1 MSGLAETFRK
11 LGSRAMQANAK
22 CSGRAA
28 ENDGRVG
35 RAQSLPGDE
44 PQHLALRIAELGKGS
59 TDLAAFRQNLGWVAA
74 ELDAGAGQATMQAGA
89 SLGRA
94 AVIGEHLVADAEQP
108 WERGFRHL
116 IATPPRDRKSFGENI
131 LGSATV
137 LESSHHIAAKLRVV
151 VPERGIELALVGEP
165 TLASHQ

>member
-94 AVIGEHLVADAEQP
+94 AGGGENPFAELEHAGGEGVRELLP
-108 WERGFRHL
+108 AR
-116 IATPPRDRKSFGENI
+116 PPRCEK
-131 LGSATV
+131 
-137 LESSHHIAAKLRVV
+137 
-151 VPERGIELALVGEP
+151 VGEKIP
-165 TLASHQ
+165 

>member
-1 MSGLAETFRK
+1 
-11 LGSRAMQANAK
+11 MQANAK

-94 AVIGEHLVADAEQP
+94 AGVCGHPLGEAAKP
-108 WERGFRHL
+108 RGEGGPAL
-116 IATPPRDRKSFGENI
+116 IATPPPPPKNFGEKN
-131 LGSATV
+131 
-137 LESSHHIAAKLRVV
+137 
-151 VPERGIELALVGEP
+151 P
-165 TLASHQ
+165 